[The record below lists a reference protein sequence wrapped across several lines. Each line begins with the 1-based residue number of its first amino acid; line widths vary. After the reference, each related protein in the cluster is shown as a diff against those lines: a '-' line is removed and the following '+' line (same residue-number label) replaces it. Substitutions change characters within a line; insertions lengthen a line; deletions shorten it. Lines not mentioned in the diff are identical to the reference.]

1 MKHAVCVIG
10 YGNQANILQKTINV
24 LDDKDIDFFIHWD
37 ARYKIPSLQS
47 NLSTIYFVKNRI
59 AVKWGGQSQIAA
71 TLL

>member
-24 LDDKDIDFFIHWD
+24 LDDKDIDCFIHWD

-47 NLSTIYFVKNRI
+47 NLFCK
-59 AVKWGGQSQIAA
+59 K
-71 TLL
+71 